1 MYRYFV
7 PVVFCLPAQSAVW
20 YNGVRMFGYVT
31 PEKPELRIREYETFR
46 AYYCGLCKTLAGN
59 CGQLSRLVLS
69 YDATFLAV
77 LLSSLVGKGEQ
88 AVLQRCPLHPL
99 KRRPVIKSYENVM
112 RYAADINVIL
122 AYHNLRDNY
131 MDEKSLKSLAAA
143 AFLRNAAVSAGRRNP
158 GKLSV
163 IKEKLKGLR
172 DEEKNGTDSMDRAAE
187 PFAKLMEEVLAFETG
202 ELDGKDIQV
211 LRWIGYNLGKWLYV
225 IDACD
230 DIEDDLRNGSYNP
243 LLLKFGKE
251 GLDMEDIK
259 EKMKKRTE
267 FNLTYCLSE
276 ISKGIGLLNIRR
288 NRGIIENIVYMGM
301 LRKTEQILGTGSCGE
316 VEKSV

>member
-1 MYRYFV
+1 
-7 PVVFCLPAQSAVW
+7 
-20 YNGVRMFGYVT
+20 MFGYVT
-31 PEKPELRIREYETFR
+31 PEKPELKIREYETFR
-46 AYYCGLCKTLAGN
+46 AYYCGLCKALSRN
-59 CGQLSRLVLS
+59 CGQFSRLVLS
-69 YDATFLAV
+69 YDATFLTV
-77 LLSSLVGKGEQ
+77 LLSSLVGEGEQ
-88 AVLQRCPLHPL
+88 AVMQRCPLHPV
-99 KRRPVIKSYENVM
+99 KRRPVIKSYGNVM

-131 MDEKSLKSLAAA
+131 MDERSLKSLAAA
-143 AFLRNAAVSAGRRNP
+143 ALLRNAAVRAGRRIP
-158 GKLSV
+158 GKLLV
-163 IKEKLKGLR
+163 INGRLKGLR
-172 DEEKNGTDSMDRAAE
+172 EEEKNGTDSVDRAAE
-187 PFAKLMEEVLAFETG
+187 PFARLMEEVLAFEAG
-202 ELDGKDIQV
+202 ELDGKDIEA

-230 DIEDDLRNGSYNP
+230 DLEDDLKYGSYNP

-251 GLDMEDIK
+251 GLDTKHIR

-276 ISKGIGLLNIRR
+276 ISKGIELLNIRR